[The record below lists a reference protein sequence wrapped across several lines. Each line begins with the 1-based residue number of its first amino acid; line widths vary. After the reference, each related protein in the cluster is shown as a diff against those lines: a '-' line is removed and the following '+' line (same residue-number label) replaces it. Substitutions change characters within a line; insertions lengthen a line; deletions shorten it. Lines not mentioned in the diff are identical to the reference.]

1 MIGQAIKTAR
11 KAAGLTQE
19 DLANAIGVKRSVVS
33 KYENGQIG
41 PRYETVERIAEALHC
56 KISDLISSK
65 EEAGMIVDHV
75 IDQLKARQHQRS
87 VEDDDLLD
95 AFDEMDQ
102 PGIIAQR
109 YTRFIAAHPQLMQTI
124 KEIGIELEIIDWHRI
139 RIKHDY
145 QETEGRTSELLS
157 DLESL
162 HESYMYSLKKLFKDN
177 YGFDMGEED

>member
-1 MIGQAIKTAR
+1 MLI
-11 KAAGLTQE
+11 
-19 DLANAIGVKRSVVS
+19 DNAIESG
-33 KYENGQIG
+33 YMYN
-41 PRYETVERIAEALHC
+41 
-56 KISDLISSK
+56 DD
-65 EEAGMIVDHV
+65 VD
-75 IDQLKARQHQRS
+75 
-87 VEDDDLLD
+87 D
-95 AFDEMDQ
+95 AFDEVDQ

-177 YGFDMGEED
+177 YGFDMSEED